1 MKSVAFRMFVLV
13 FATIVLLACGKAP
26 SESERAYTDTCVK
39 VSVAA
44 FKIDE
49 ARLRKPCECTA
60 AIVVPKLTPGELKAY
75 QVSMDRSMMVKGEPV
90 AVSKLAADN
99 GFTVEEYSSWHEKWK
114 VLNPEVTKTCWQRY

>member
-13 FATIVLLACGKAP
+13 FAAIVLLACGKAP

-49 ARLRKPCECTA
+49 ARLRKPCECQA

-75 QVSMDRSMMVKGEPV
+75 LASMDRSLGNGMKPV
-90 AVSKLAADN
+90 EVSKLAADH
-99 GFTVEEYSSWHEKWK
+99 GFTVEEYSSWHEKWR